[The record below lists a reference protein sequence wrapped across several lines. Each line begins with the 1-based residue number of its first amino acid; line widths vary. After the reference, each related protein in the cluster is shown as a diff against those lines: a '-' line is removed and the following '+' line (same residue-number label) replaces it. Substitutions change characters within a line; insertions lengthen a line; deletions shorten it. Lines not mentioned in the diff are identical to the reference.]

1 MDKNVVYREVT
12 TTIDGG
18 GNITEEVRR
27 QKLRVEREPNFIK
40 LYLADLLYIRDLPA
54 GLSGILLALLQRMSY
69 KNDIVINSA
78 IKREIAETTNVK
90 FATVNKAIT
99 QFVKGELL
107 IRKDRGLYL
116 FNPHLFARGDW
127 SDIQEI
133 RATIRWNNTGR
144 SIMEVVMGT
153 EVIEEQE
160 AE

>member
-1 MDKNVVYREVT
+1 MDKNVSYREVT
-12 TTIDGG
+12 TTVDDT
-18 GNITEEVRR
+18 GNIIEEVRK
-27 QKLRVEREPNFIK
+27 QKFRVEREPSFIK

-78 IKREIAETTNVK
+78 IKREIAETTGTK
-90 FATVNKAIT
+90 FSTVNKAIT

-127 SDIQEI
+127 TDIQEI
-133 RATIRWNNTGR
+133 RATIRWNSTGR
-144 SIMEVVMGT
+144 SIMEVVAGT
-153 EVIEEQE
+153 VEEGQE

>member
-1 MDKNVVYREVT
+1 MDKNIVYREVT
-12 TTIDGG
+12 TVIDHET
-18 GNITEEVRR
+18 GNITEETRK
-27 QKLRVEREPNFIK
+27 QKLRVDREPTFIK

-54 GLSGILLALLQRMSY
+54 GLNGILLGLLQRMSY

-78 IKREIAETTNVK
+78 IKREIAEATNTK
-90 FATVNKAIT
+90 FSTVNKAIT

-133 RATIRWNNTGR
+133 RATIRWNSSGR
-144 SIMEVVMGT
+144 SIMEVVMS
-153 EVIEEQE
+153 E
-160 AE
+160 AEKEEI